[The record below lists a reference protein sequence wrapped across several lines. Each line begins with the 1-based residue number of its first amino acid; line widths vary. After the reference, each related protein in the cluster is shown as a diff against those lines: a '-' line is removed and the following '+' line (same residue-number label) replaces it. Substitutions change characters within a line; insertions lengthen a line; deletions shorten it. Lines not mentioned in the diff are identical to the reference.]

1 MGCSRRKK
9 GAEIRPKRCSQVMIG
24 LILCSATELS
34 FNMIGFMVR
43 VLAYISISTKDL
55 GVTHAGR
62 GKE

>member
-1 MGCSRRKK
+1 
-9 GAEIRPKRCSQVMIG
+9 MIG

-55 GVTHAGR
+55 GATHAGR